1 MEVLVSI
8 NGENTK
14 KQNSFLFYAS
24 TENQVLKLSMNIIL
38 HPTYF
43 PSIACFTVIAKA
55 EHVTFEVCDNY
66 QKQTYRN
73 RMHIYGA
80 NGKLALTIPVIYS
93 QKNRQLYK
101 DILISEDT
109 NWQDLH
115 WKSIQSAYSSSPFF
129 EFYQDDIEP
138 LFSTKY
144 PYLLD
149 FNFKCLE
156 VIYDCLQ
163 LTFEYNTTTS
173 FEKDLKN
180 NIDYRFLVES
190 RKENEQPFKPYVQ
203 VFDDKNGFI
212 PNLSILDLICNEGP
226 NALMYLEAQQLKF

>member
-1 MEVLVSI
+1 
-8 NGENTK
+8 
-14 KQNSFLFYAS
+14 
-24 TENQVLKLSMNIIL
+24 MNILL

-43 PSIACFTVIAKA
+43 PSIASFVAIAKA
-55 EHVTFEVCDNY
+55 QNVTFEVCDNY

-80 NGKLALTIPVIYS
+80 NGELSLTVPVVYS

-129 EFYQDDIEP
+129 EFYQDAIKP
-138 LFSTKY
+138 LFTTQHQ
-144 PYLLD
+144 YLLD

-163 LTFEYNTTTS
+163 LDFEYKCSKHYNQTPTDQT
-173 FEKDLKN
+173 DCRILVN
-180 NIDYRFLVES
+180 N
-190 RKENEQPFKPYVQ
+190 RKERKQPFKPYIQ
-203 VFDDKNGFI
+203 VFDDKHGFI

-226 NALMYLEAQQLKF
+226 NALMYLEAQQLEL

>member
-1 MEVLVSI
+1 
-8 NGENTK
+8 
-14 KQNSFLFYAS
+14 
-24 TENQVLKLSMNIIL
+24 MNIIL

-43 PSIACFTVIAKA
+43 PSIASFVAIANA
-55 EHVTFEVCDNY
+55 EKVTFEVCDNY

-73 RMHIYGA
+73 RMHIYAA
-80 NGKLALTIPVIYS
+80 NGKLSLTVPVIYS

-101 DILISEDT
+101 DILVSDDT

-138 LFSTKY
+138 LFTSKY
-144 PYLLD
+144 RYLLD

-163 LTFEYNTTTS
+163 LPFEFETTKTFEKTIIGS
-173 FEKDLKN
+173 KDF
-180 NIDYRFLVES
+180 RFLVDN
-190 RKENEQPFKPYVQ
+190 RKEKEQAFKPYVQ
-203 VFDDKNGFI
+203 VFDDKHGFI

-226 NALMYLEAQQLKF
+226 NALMYLEAQQLPL

>member
-1 MEVLVSI
+1 MNVL
-8 NGENTK
+8 
-14 KQNSFLFYAS
+14 
-24 TENQVLKLSMNIIL
+24 L

-43 PSIACFTVIAKA
+43 PNIAAFVAIANA
-55 EHVTFEVCDNY
+55 EKITFEVCDNY

-73 RMHIYGA
+73 RMYIYDA
-80 NGKLALTIPVIYS
+80 NGKLPLTIPVIYS

-101 DILISEDT
+101 DILISKDE

-129 EFYQDDIEP
+129 EFYEHDLQP
-138 LFSTKY
+138 LFTTEFE
-144 PYLLD
+144 YLLD

-163 LTFEYNTTTS
+163 IPFEYETTQTFQKS
-173 FEKDLKN
+173 TDNLM
-180 NIDYRFLVES
+180 DYRILADN
-190 RKENEQPFKPYVQ
+190 RKERDQDFKRYVQ
-203 VFDDKNGFI
+203 VFDDKHGFI

-226 NALMYLEAQQLKF
+226 NAMLYLEAQQLKI

>member
-1 MEVLVSI
+1 
-8 NGENTK
+8 
-14 KQNSFLFYAS
+14 
-24 TENQVLKLSMNIIL
+24 MNIIL

-43 PSIACFTVIAKA
+43 PSIASFVTIVKA
-55 EHVTFEVCDNY
+55 QKVTFEVCDNY

-73 RMHIYGA
+73 RMHIYGS
-80 NGKLALTIPVIYS
+80 NGKLSLTVPVIFS

-115 WKSIQSAYSSSPFF
+115 WKSIQSAYLGSPFF
-129 EFYQDDIEP
+129 EFYQDEFEP
-138 LFSTKY
+138 LFTSKY
-144 PYLLD
+144 KYLLD

-163 LTFEYNTTTS
+163 LPFDYSTTT
-173 FEKDLKN
+173 EYKKTALDC
-180 NIDYRFLVES
+180 IDYRTLVDD
-190 RKENEQPFKPYVQ
+190 RKEREHPFKPYVQ
-203 VFDDKNGFI
+203 VFDDKHGFI

-226 NALMYLEAQQLKF
+226 NAMMYLEAQELKL